1 MSKYGK
7 WIGAGLGWA
16 FGGPIGAVI
25 GLGIGWMY
33 DSAKGADI
41 ERGYSNTTPGDFG
54 VSLLVLIAAVM
65 KADGKVMRSEL
76 DYVKNFMVQK
86 FGVKQAQEGLKILRD
101 LLKQNIPLQD
111 VAYQIRDRLDYASRL
126 ELMHLLYGVANAD
139 GRLHASEVALLN
151 QIGYYLG
158 LGAGDQQS
166 IKNMFLQET
175 DSAYRILGVDRSAN
189 DDEIKKAFRKLAV
202 EYHPDKV
209 SYLGEDYK
217 KDAEEKFQK
226 INVAYEKIKKE
237 RGFK

>member
-25 GLGIGWMY
+25 GMGIGWMY
-33 DSAKGADI
+33 DSAQGADG
-41 ERGYSNTTPGDFG
+41 ERGYSSTTRGDFG
-54 VSLLVLIAAVM
+54 ISLLVLIAAVM

-86 FGVKQAQEGLKILRD
+86 FGADQAKEGLKMLQD

-111 VAYQIRDRLDYASRL
+111 VTYQMRDRLDYASRL

-139 GRLHASEVALLN
+139 GNLHASELAMLD
-151 QIGYYLG
+151 QIAYYLG
-158 LGAGDQQS
+158 LGSGDQQS

-175 DSAYRILGVDRSAN
+175 DSAYRILGVDRNAT
-189 DDEIKKAFRKLAV
+189 DEEIKKAFRKLAV

-209 SYLGEDYK
+209 NYLGDEYK

-226 INVAYEKIKKE
+226 INSAYDTIKKE